1 MRIDRLVA
9 QFELEVTWMHYPL
22 HPETPA
28 EGFSLAQ
35 LFGDAEFEAMQQRLR
50 QLAAEEGL
58 PYGHR
63 TMTYNSRLAQE
74 LALWAEWQEGG
85 QRIHDALFRA
95 YFADGV
101 NLADLQLLLG
111 IVEVMGLDVDDAREA
126 LQSKRYAP
134 MLEQQWGRSRSLKIS
149 GVPTFLVGELGVVGA
164 QPYEELEEFVVI
176 AGAERR
182 ESAATPEIET

>member
-1 MRIDRLVA
+1 
-9 QFELEVTWMHYPL
+9 MHYPL

-35 LFGDAEFEAMQQRLR
+35 LLGDAEFEEMQQNLR
-50 QLAAEEGL
+50 QLAAAEGL

-85 QRIHDALFRA
+85 KRIHDAFFRA
-95 YFADGV
+95 YFADSV
-101 NLADLQLLLG
+101 NLADPQLLLG
-111 IVEVMGLDVDDAREA
+111 IVEAMGLDVNDAREA

-134 MLEQQWGRSRSLKIS
+134 MLDQQWGRSRSVGIS
-149 GVPTFLVGELGVVGA
+149 GVPTFLMGELGVVGA

-176 AGAERR
+176 AGAKPRVAVE
-182 ESAATPEIET
+182 A